1 MFFPLHIWNVMVES
15 ENAGGDANVDRAEAE
30 GCVVL
35 WVPIRTSSTAPMCT
49 SGQTRAV
56 HCCCPWCWPNHGN
69 GHSASSV
76 DALCVHPAHSELVEM
91 LMEDEVDR
99 WVHGVMGHGAVLSTL
114 LC

>member
-1 MFFPLHIWNVMVES
+1 MVES

-99 WVHGVMGHGAVLSTL
+99 WVHDVMGHGAVLSTL